1 MSLIASDNRRVI
13 VGLGKTGYSIACHL
27 ASLNLAFM
35 IADNRDAPPELANF
49 QQEFPEVPVVL
60 GTFDT
65 DQFLS
70 ATELFIS
77 PGIPLSEP
85 AIAAA
90 KNAGVAISGDIEL
103 FCRAAAAPVIA
114 ITGSNGKST
123 VTTLVGEMAAQAGK
137 RVAVGGNLGTPA
149 LALLADDVE
158 LYVVELSSFQLERCS
173 YVAAEVATVL
183 NVSEDHLDHH
193 GNMIAY
199 HQAKHRVFRDC
210 RKAVINRDDALSSP
224 LVPDAVE
231 VWRFGL
237 GRSDIR
243 GFGLLENAGERFLAL
258 AGEPLMSVSE
268 LKISGE
274 HNISNALAA
283 LALGAAA
290 ALPMPAMLA
299 ALAEFRGLSHRC
311 EYIASINDVRYINDS
326 KGTNVGAAVSAIKG
340 LAASG
345 QVVLIAGGQAKG
357 ADLQPLIDTLQQH
370 GRAAIFIGESAT
382 ALMTLAAGKVA
393 AEVAVDL
400 SSAVERAHQLAK
412 SGDVVLLS
420 PACAS
425 FDMFKGYEQRGDVF
439 SEAVNELAEGAA

>member
-27 ASLNLAFM
+27 ASQNLTFM
-35 IADNRDAPPELANF
+35 VADNRAAPPELANF
-49 QQEFPEVPVVL
+49 QHEFPDVPVVL
-60 GTFDT
+60 GAFDA

-85 AIAAA
+85 AIATA
-90 KNAGVAISGDIEL
+90 KQAGITISGDIEL
-103 FCRAAAAPVIA
+103 FCRAATAPVIA

-199 HQAKHRVFRDC
+199 HQAKHRIFRDC
-210 RKAVINRDDALSSP
+210 RNAVINRDDALSSP
-224 LVPDAVE
+224 LVPDAVG

-243 GFGLLENAGERFLAL
+243 GFGVLEHAGERFLAL
-258 AGEPLMSVSE
+258 AGERLMPVAN

-274 HNISNALAA
+274 HNISNALAS

-290 ALPMPAMLA
+290 GLPMPAMLTV
-299 ALAEFRGLSHRC
+299 LAEFRGLSHRC
-311 EYIASINDVRYINDS
+311 EYIASIKGVRYINDS

-340 LAASG
+340 LAANG
-345 QVVLIAGGQAKG
+345 RVVLIAGGQAKG
-357 ADLQPLIDTLQQH
+357 ADLQPLITTLQAR
-370 GRAAIFIGESAT
+370 GRAAIFIGESA
-382 ALMTLAAGKVA
+382 ADLMALAAGKVS
-393 AEVAVDL
+393 AEVAADL
-400 SSAVERAHQLAK
+400 SSAVERASQLAE

-439 SEAVNELAEGAA
+439 SEAVNRLAEGVV